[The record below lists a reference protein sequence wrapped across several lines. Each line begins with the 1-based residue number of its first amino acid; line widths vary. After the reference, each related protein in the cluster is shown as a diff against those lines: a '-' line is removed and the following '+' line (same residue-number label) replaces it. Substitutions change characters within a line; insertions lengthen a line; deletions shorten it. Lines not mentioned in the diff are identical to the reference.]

1 MSIDSKRNPEPA
13 LGLYSRW
20 RGAINKLFVSLLS
33 ATLFVAPFPGFGTGA
48 GVASLSN
55 TILAYASSV
64 KQVKQANYAPI
75 LSRDRNLMFTQ
86 GNALLSYSQPPNQ
99 DSQII
104 RRIDVVVTGYSSTPE
119 QTDDTPFITAQG
131 TAVRDGIVAANFLPF
146 GAKIKMPT
154 IYGDKVFVVEDRM
167 HPRKKY
173 QVDIWFPNTEQ
184 AIHFGAVS
192 TYIEVLESPSE
203 LAQK

>member
-1 MSIDSKRNPEPA
+1 MSIDSKRNPGPA
-13 LGLYSRW
+13 LGFYPRW

-64 KQVKQANYAPI
+64 KQAKQTNYAPI
-75 LSRDRNLMFTQ
+75 LSRDRNLMFVQ
-86 GNALLSYSQPPNQ
+86 GNSLASYSQPPSQN
-99 DSQII
+99 SQII
-104 RRIDVVVTGYSSTPE
+104 RRIDVIVTGYSSTPE

-131 TAVRDGIVAANFLPF
+131 TMVKDGIVAANFLPF
-146 GAKIKMPT
+146 GARIKMPM
-154 IYGDKVFVVEDRM
+154 IYGDKIFVVEDRM

-173 QVDIWFPNTEQ
+173 QVDIWFADTEQ

-192 TYIEVLESPSE
+192 TYIEVLENPIE